1 MYTWEAALLEVPL
14 RTWDKEELRGVLKK
28 QLLLF
33 LVFNMLRGERV
44 EGFQAK
50 APVCFWA
57 KEKSVEIP
65 EVERRHLR
73 YTMHNLI
80 ICSEGFGLSCVMYT
94 FPPGKERFC
103 LSRIQWEWA
112 LSVRI
117 LHSTL
122 QVTNGLKMPF
132 LSKGTK
138 LPPPC
143 FPVLPDGPTS
153 TLTCTQLSQKNMG
166 HLFNLPVCAAISLL
180 TCQG

>member
-1 MYTWEAALLEVPL
+1 MCY
-14 RTWDKEELRGVLKK
+14 
-28 QLLLF
+28 
-33 LVFNMLRGERV
+33 GERV

-50 APVCFWA
+50 APVRLWA

-138 LPPPC
+138 LPSLFSS
-143 FPVLPDGPTS
+143 FPWQTYQHSDMYTS
-153 TLTCTQLSQKNMG
+153 KKNMG